1 MRVEERQDQPCNQ
14 MRLRENMRGHA
25 KIRSQKRR
33 GAAGVQAVEGNAPL
47 QRALILRT
55 PINIKGV
62 SMRRCT
68 FAIVLLIAFLAF
80 PAAVS
85 ADMTYILNSFAADQ
99 NGWHL
104 DGEHYHRRHDWRAS
118 KVGLRVMDLDR
129 HGGIE
134 LVHLFVYRFSAALVI
149 KAGSSIMTN
158 ATGTQI
164 LIPSTAGT
172 ANGLALAVNGV
183 GNLQWDNSPPTTA
196 PFYEAFIP
204 SVQTFWDTSNPQ
216 MGGYEPWIIA
226 GPLPR
231 SGALD
236 ARAGRVRCRLW
247 SGLRLGTETHREAGG
262 TEGGLESRRH
272 AQGRGPLPVSNSC
285 IGPLGRLVFP

>member
-1 MRVEERQDQPCNQ
+1 
-14 MRLRENMRGHA
+14 
-25 KIRSQKRR
+25 
-33 GAAGVQAVEGNAPL
+33 
-47 QRALILRT
+47 
-55 PINIKGV
+55 
-62 SMRRCT
+62 MRRCT

-99 NGWHL
+99 NGWTL
-104 DGEHYHRRHDWRAS
+104 TGSITTDGTIGVLAKSD
-118 KVGLRVMDLDR
+118 
-129 HGGIE
+129 
-134 LVHLFVYRFSAALVI
+134 FVSWTWTVTEGSSSSTYSSTDSGAALVI

-226 GPLPR
+226 GPLPVPEPSTLVLVA
-231 SGALD
+231 SGAVCGLAFAL
-236 ARAGRVRCRLW
+236 ARKRSAKR
-247 SGLRLGTETHREAGG
+247 A
-262 TEGGLESRRH
+262 
-272 AQGRGPLPVSNSC
+272 APKAA
-285 IGPLGRLVFP
+285 